1 MDDAS
6 HTIAKVTGE
15 TAAVRKV
22 QTLLREGPLAHP
34 RPQAL
39 IRALQPFGEVEGG
52 DAERADVDV
61 RSALERQLVE
71 RFAQVVQAHR
81 SVWSEAAVSSGQ
93 ATSLQRKYAAVV
105 SRSDETEAQCVSVS
119 DTTAVIRQQLEVL
132 EGKAR
137 LAARLVRALSLTA
150 DEEAAI
156 DRGMVDAVFL
166 AACERLARIRRRL
179 RQLRAHATDLVA
191 VCEASASLE
200 QWRQRAE
207 EALQRWL
214 LREVCVRDEVDLDE
228 VPVRLG
234 ATALQ
239 RLADT
244 SSRDQAGDESVAR
257 MRRAVLARRFVD
269 AMVRG
274 DPARGVRP
282 MEMNAHDALRYANDM
297 LAWIHHALLAEHELV
312 EALIPAEEHRRLG
325 SDVAAGAD
333 VVNAADGPSSTG
345 DTAAAATMHPLDDDD
360 DDDASSSVAG
370 RRARILHE
378 SAEAVREPFR
388 LRYEYA
394 LAQQAPGP
402 AELCQLAS
410 LLEFYA
416 RVIGKLV
423 GDRAA
428 LPTMLLELHRQALEA
443 MLASW
448 RGHTDTLTEMG
459 LRVSR
464 DLAPPTPLTQT
475 LYRLERVLTALEA
488 SMAAPEEQRLQANDL
503 LQVALQPLL
512 ELSAAA
518 ATRQL
523 AEVDQAVFLLNC
535 YEVVRDGLSRFAVAD
550 DWVAHAAQQV
560 ERWAGRLEHLAA
572 RHLLAR
578 SRLLP
583 PVEAI
588 EQMRGRSET
597 DDAATLGTDTAS
609 SAVSSTSPLPRALDA
624 TAFAL
629 ALREFY
635 ATVFT
640 AADVRTLMPPQLLLI
655 ANPVLRDA
663 VQTRTCTRVVA
674 AYRLA
679 HDWATRAQATGRN
692 ELAGVSLRDA
702 HEVALVLRGA
712 PT

>member
-1 MDDAS
+1 MDDS
-6 HTIAKVTGE
+6 FHSSAKVTGE

-22 QTLLREGPLAHP
+22 QKLLREGPLAHP

-39 IRALQPFGEVEGG
+39 IGALQPFGEVEGG
-52 DAERADVDV
+52 DREPADVDV
-61 RSALERQLVE
+61 RSALEWQLVE

-93 ATSLQRKYAAVV
+93 ATSLQRKYAAVI
-105 SRSDETEAQCVSVS
+105 SRLDETEAQCVSVS
-119 DTTAVIRQQLEVL
+119 DTAAVIHQQLEVL
-132 EGKAR
+132 EGKVR
-137 LAARLVRALSLTA
+137 LATRLVRALSLTA

-156 DRGMVDAVFL
+156 DRGVVDAAFL

-179 RQLRAHATDLVA
+179 RRLQAHATDSMALREV
-191 VCEASASLE
+191 SASLE

-214 LREVCVRDEVDLDE
+214 LHEVCVRDEVDLDE
-228 VPVRLG
+228 VPVHLG
-234 ATALQ
+234 ATTLQ

-244 SSRDQAGDESVAR
+244 SSRDQAGGESVAR
-257 MRRAVLARRFVD
+257 TRRAVLARRFVD

-282 MEMNAHDALRYANDM
+282 MEMSAHDALRYANDM

-312 EALIPAEEHRRLG
+312 EALLPAEENRRLG
-325 SDVAAGAD
+325 DGVAAEA
-333 VVNAADGPSSTG
+333 VAVNAADGPSSTG
-345 DTAAAATMHPLDDDD
+345 DTAAADIMHPLDDDD
-360 DDDASSSVAG
+360 APSSVAD

-378 SAEAVREPFR
+378 LAEAVREPFR

-394 LAQQAPGP
+394 LSQQTPGP

-448 RGHTDTLTEMG
+448 RGHTDTLTEIG
-459 LRVSR
+459 LRVPR

-475 LYRLERVLTALEA
+475 LYRLEQVLTALEA
-488 SMAAPEEQRLQANDL
+488 SMTAPQEQRRQADDL

-535 YEVVRDGLSRFAVAD
+535 YEGVRDGLSRFAVAD

-583 PVEAI
+583 SVEAI
-588 EQMRGRSET
+588 EQMRERSET
-597 DDAATLGTDTAS
+597 DDAATPGTDIAS
-609 SAVSSTSPLPRALDA
+609 SAAPSTPPLPRALDA
-624 TAFAL
+624 TAFAV

-692 ELAGVSLRDA
+692 ELAGVPLRDA